1 MKHRASL
8 FLAGLAVGF
17 LALANCNRGD
27 QVAPEGA
34 TIELGASPSTIVLVD
49 GSGSADV
56 VATVSSSVGVPLPDQ
71 DVRFSSSAGTL
82 ETLSGQP
89 ASNIPIRTDSFG
101 NAHVR
106 LTTTKTTTVTA
117 RSGGASGTLTL
128 DAVVGDLQSINI
140 NQESGTGCLDDD
152 TFLTCGDELCLVA
165 EAVDVDGAPV
175 SGVSIQFNLEDA
187 VNDPDG
193 DPFNVRFTITN
204 GTTDSSGQVH
214 TRVQI
219 GSSDCIDVCTGGK
232 TCSGNVVASLRG
244 GAFASAPFAFRTN
257 IP

>member
-1 MKHRASL
+1 MKHRTSL
-8 FLAGLAVGF
+8 FLAALAVGF
-17 LALANCNRGD
+17 LALANCHRGD
-27 QVAPEGA
+27 QTAPEGA
-34 TIELGASPSTIVLVD
+34 IIDLAASPTTIVLVD

-71 DVRFSSSAGTL
+71 DVRFSTSAGTL
-82 ETLSGQP
+82 ETLTGQP
-89 ASNIPIRTDSFG
+89 AANIPIRTDSFG
-101 NAHVR
+101 NAHVT

-140 NQESGTGCLDDD
+140 NLDSGTGCLDDD
-152 TFLTCGDELCLVA
+152 TFLTCSDVLCLVA

-175 SGVSIQFNLEDA
+175 PGVSIQFNLEDA
-187 VNDPDG
+187 TNDPDG
-193 DPFNVRFTITN
+193 DPFGVSFTITN

-214 TRVQI
+214 TRVRI
-219 GSSDCIDVCTGGK
+219 GSSDCVDLCTAGK
-232 TCSGNVVASLRG
+232 TCSGNVIASLRG
-244 GAFASAPFAFRTN
+244 GAFASAPFAFRTS